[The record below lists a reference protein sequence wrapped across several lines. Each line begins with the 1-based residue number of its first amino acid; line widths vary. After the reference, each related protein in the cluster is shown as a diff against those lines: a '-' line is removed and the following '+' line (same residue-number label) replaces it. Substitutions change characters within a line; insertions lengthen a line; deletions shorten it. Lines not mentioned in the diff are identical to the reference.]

1 MGLLSPKNTAR
12 TPTHLLPTVT
22 ALAVFSVTA
31 IFLYKVDDFAFQ
43 TKTVAG
49 HNLDRAPL
57 PLRTSANKPK
67 SLLKRYPGMVPDV
80 DMMFD
85 CMDKPRINT
94 TEHRS
99 MPLPLFR
106 YCTNEDHYDIPFPDW
121 SFWGWPET
129 NLRPWDE
136 EFRDIKR
143 GSQRISWS
151 RKVPR
156 AYWKGNPDVNS
167 PVRLELLKCNHS
179 RMWGAQIMRQDW
191 AEEARIGYGK
201 SKLSNQ
207 CDYQIKVDEESSS
220 SSFSKDGF
228 SEFLLRVSKT
238 VELKLMLNA
247 LLYNTTQ
254 AYYKCPLSNHVCT
267 FKLFLLRRNFA
278 VLTSP
283 VPKEASGSVPSDD
296 RYPNPPSHGSTR
308 GRTTAARPRLKRK
321 LEAAEF
327 EDQNLGG
334 RQLLA
339 VEGQSNDGTVSHFS
353 PTTTS
358 YPHSPSGSLSI
369 APPPM
374 DHHDGKTT
382 TETRS
387 LKRKLDP
394 ESEDQHEE
402 RKVLVVEHRNKDGN
416 GNHIQITYFAR
427 QYRAVKY

>member
-1 MGLLSPKNTAR
+1 MFTIWGLL
-12 TPTHLLPTVT
+12 
-22 ALAVFSVTA
+22 
-31 IFLYKVDDFAFQ
+31 Q
-43 TKTVAG
+43 
-49 HNLDRAPL
+49 
-57 PLRTSANKPK
+57 
-67 SLLKRYPGMVPDV
+67 LLKRYPGMVPDV

-207 CDYQIKVDEESSS
+207 CDYYFSLVKSIDLFFSNEMCTPPSSS
-220 SSFSKDGF
+220 ADYEDFFSRGLIPLKNYWPVSSNNICPSIKYAVDWGNGHP
-228 SEFLLRVSKT
+228 SEAKAIGK
-238 VELKLMLNA
+238 EGQKLME
-247 LLYNTTQ
+247 T
-254 AYYKCPLSNHVCT
+254 LSTDKVYDYMFHLIT
-267 FKLFLLRRNFA
+267 EYSKLQDFK
-278 VLTSP
+278 P
-283 VPKEASGSVPSDD
+283 VPPSSAQRLCSDSLLCIAD
-296 RYPNPPSHGSTR
+296 YEQRQYLQQSTTFPS
-308 GRTTAARPRLKRK
+308 
-321 LEAAEF
+321 
-327 EDQNLGG
+327 Q
-334 RQLLA
+334 
-339 VEGQSNDGTVSHFS
+339 
-353 PTTTS
+353 
-358 YPHSPSGSLSI
+358 
-369 APPPM
+369 APPCTLQPA
-374 DHHDGKTT
+374 DRNVIKSWKQQKKKIIKDV
-382 TETRS
+382 
-387 LKRKLDP
+387 
-394 ESEDQHEE
+394 EDME
-402 RKVLVVEHRNKDGN
+402 KVTL
-416 GNHIQITYFAR
+416 
-427 QYRAVKY
+427 